1 MWRRRAKPWILPMPM
16 KTNDSTEKWTW
27 WPDTKPRHCSACQ
40 STSKT
45 ASSASSNSSTKRVAY
60 SPART
65 NRLVLPSACTYLT
78 IATTI
83 TAKWAIFGTVAHIL
97 ILKYVLA
104 SVYEGLSVGWLVGRS
119 DGRSVACFLKCQY
132 WTVFFMKDIEK
143 VRLRHCWMSL
153 VRLTCLMCIKSL
165 ITLASL
171 KVVQDVHKYTIFL
184 QIEPG
189 GSGLVKFGRV

>member
-1 MWRRRAKPWILPMPM
+1 MWRRRAKLWILPMPM

-119 DGRSVACFLKCQY
+119 DGRSVACFFKMPILNS
-132 WTVFFMKDIEK
+132 FLHE
-143 VRLRHCWMSL
+143 RHREGQTTTLLNELSVL
-153 VRLTCLMCIKSL
+153 NVPHVHQELNNLGVIKSG
-165 ITLASL
+165 TRCS
-171 KVVQDVHKYTIFL
+171 
-184 QIEPG
+184 
-189 GSGLVKFGRV
+189 